1 MYLDFFGL
9 SAKPFQ
15 LTADPRFLYPSKAH
29 SRAIAYLSYGLSQ
42 AEGFIVITGDI
53 GTGKTTLVKNLFS
66 EIDSSR
72 LTAAQLVTTQ
82 VDDFDLMKLI
92 NAAFRLEYK
101 GLAKGDLLQQFQA
114 FLEAEAAQGKR
125 VLLVIDEA
133 QNLPIRTLEEL
144 RMLSNYEVDGKP
156 MLQCFL
162 LGQKEFRITIGSPQ
176 LKQLRE
182 RVIASTGLQPLSK
195 QDTQLYTNHRLTLC
209 GWKDDPQIE
218 QAAHD
223 SVYQITGGIPRKI
236 NLLWDRIFLYACLEE
251 VHRID
256 ESLVAAVEAEMA
268 EERYSETAVEEHTF
282 SVKENE
288 DIHGRLA
295 ALESVALS
303 LAKDYKEFSIKVRET
318 ILRDQ

>member
-92 NAAFRLEYK
+92 NAAFGLEYK

-114 FLEAEAAQGKR
+114 FLAAEAAQEKR

-176 LKQLRE
+176 LKQLRD
-182 RVIASTGLQPLSK
+182 RVIASTGLQPLSQ
-195 QDTQLYTNHRLTLC
+195 QDTQAYTIHRLKLS
-209 GWKDDPQIE
+209 GWQNDPQIE
-218 QAAHD
+218 QAAYD
-223 SVYQITGGIPRKI
+223 AVYRITGGTPRKI
-236 NLLWDRIFLYACLEE
+236 NLLWDRIFLYACMEE
-251 VHRID
+251 THQVD
-256 ESLVAAVEAEMA
+256 ESLVAAVEEEMA
-268 EERYSETAVEEHTF
+268 EEKYNDTALDGQAL
-282 SVKENE
+282 SMKENE
-288 DIHGRLA
+288 DIHERLS
-295 ALESVALS
+295 ALESIALS
-303 LAKDYKEFSIKVRET
+303 LAKDCKEHSIRVRDA